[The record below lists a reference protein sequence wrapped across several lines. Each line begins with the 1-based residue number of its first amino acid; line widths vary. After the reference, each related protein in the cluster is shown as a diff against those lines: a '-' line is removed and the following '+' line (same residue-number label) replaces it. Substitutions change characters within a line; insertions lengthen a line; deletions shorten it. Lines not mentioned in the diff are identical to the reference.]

1 MAQVGVHHFPRAA
14 GTNTGAS
21 FIKILRTFRDL
32 GRLRLALWFDR
43 QKTLGELPAQG
54 PARS

>member
-21 FIKILRTFRDL
+21 FRKILRTFRDL
-32 GRLRLALWFDR
+32 GRLRWALWFDR
-43 QKTLGELPAQG
+43 EATLGAGATKQPAA
-54 PARS
+54 P